1 MLPRSS
7 ICRTLVQW
15 RQWTVKNRAISTGA
29 QHCIFLKPKERPL
42 EKWDLHKAENEGR
55 DIEKLR
61 ETMLEKIER
70 TKHAAVKDLQLFID
84 GCTKPENL
92 PLLQDT
98 VKRYRQSKSVPFD
111 GLPALLTRTCIRLE
125 NPAMALEMIKN
136 KACHIVPLCDCY
148 RNVLSPYYIRLDANC
163 CTLKLQAE
171 YGIFPNAGC
180 YNFLMDEFIDPR
192 NRIEKGSDLALE
204 AYDAMLADSIKPNK
218 VTNAIRIYSLLKQDS
233 EKDFLYG
240 IKLLREFMETG
251 LRVRHIKIIRKEIIR
266 AALRQNLP
274 EMALEHINEYVK
286 WDKFKPSNL
295 VLYLYIK
302 SLKDAKRQS
311 EIMDAAE
318 EHLKLFPTLK
328 IKVPTITLINEAVT
342 SLENPDLNEKF
353 NAFEAR
359 LRSMNRINHVGDTTE
374 E

>member
-1 MLPRSS
+1 MN
-7 ICRTLVQW
+7 IRTNTILSDFLTLELFDLDSKLSNTK
-15 RQWTVKNRAISTGA
+15 RQIIVRKAFQVCTLEPFSRGA

-266 AALRQNLP
+266 AALRQ
-274 EMALEHINEYVK
+274 
-286 WDKFKPSNL
+286 L